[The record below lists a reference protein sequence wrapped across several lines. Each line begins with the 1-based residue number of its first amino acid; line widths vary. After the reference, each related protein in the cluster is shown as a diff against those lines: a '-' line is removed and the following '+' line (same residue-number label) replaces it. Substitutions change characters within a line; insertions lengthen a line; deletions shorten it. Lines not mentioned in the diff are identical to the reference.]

1 MGLTN
6 YLYGGQALEF
16 YFLSITCSGIQKKKK
31 KKEFYSWSSRTQK
44 VPMACYSLKMLRF
57 KTLKGDLI

>member
-31 KKEFYSWSSRTQK
+31 KRNSIHEVAEHKKYQWHVTH
-44 VPMACYSLKMLRF
+44 
-57 KTLKGDLI
+57 

>member
-6 YLYGGQALEF
+6 YLYGGQVLEF

-31 KKEFYSWSSRTQK
+31 NSIHEVTEHKKYQWHVTH
-44 VPMACYSLKMLRF
+44 
-57 KTLKGDLI
+57 